1 MGIRGRRETRE
12 TRMQRGKGAEGQG
25 SKNCQPPTTHYPL
38 PITYYPLPPF
48 TLLLITDNWSL
59 KQIQR

>member
-1 MGIRGRRETRE
+1 MGIRGRRETRG
-12 TRMQRGKGAEGQG
+12 TRKQRGKGAEGQG

-38 PITYYPLPPF
+38 PITHSPF